1 MRVEVRAGGVHISG
15 YVNVPG
21 RASRPVITPRGKVI
35 ETIEQGAFKKA
46 LERSGDELRMLM
58 DHNSSRQLASVKDGT
73 LRAKEDEIGLYAEAD
88 VSDPEV
94 LTAAKNHEI
103 RGWSFNMK
111 NVADEVETRSEGL
124 PLRKVK
130 AFDMSEI
137 SLILHAVPC
146 YSATSV
152 EVRAD
157 GTDADTELRAL
168 GDTEFIIPEEKQQ
181 SEKEKIK
188 ATNAE
193 RRAQMEAL
201 INACNN
207 K

>member
-1 MRVEVRAGGVHISG
+1 MRVEVRADGVHISG

-35 ETIEQGAFKKA
+35 ETIEQGAFKNA
-46 LERSGDELRMLM
+46 LAKIGDELRMLM
-58 DHNSSRQLASVKDGT
+58 DHNSARQLASVADGT
-73 LRAKEDEIGLYAEAD
+73 LTAREDAIGLYAEAT
-88 VSDPEV
+88 VTDPEV
-94 LTAAKNHEI
+94 VEAAKKHEL
-103 RGWSFNMK
+103 RGWSFNMR
-111 NVADEVETRSEGL
+111 NVEDELEQRAEGL

-130 AFDMSEI
+130 SFDMSEI

-181 SEKEKIK
+181 SEKDKIR

-193 RRAQMEAL
+193 RRTQMEAL

>member
-1 MRVEVRAGGVHISG
+1 MRVEVRSDGVHISG

-21 RASRPVITPRGKVI
+21 RASRPVITPHGRVI
-35 ETIEQGAFKKA
+35 ETIEQGAFKNALKKA
-46 LERSGDELRMLM
+46 GDELRMLM
-58 DHNSSRQLASVKDGT
+58 DHNSARQLASVADGT
-73 LRAKEDEIGLYAEAD
+73 LTAKEDAIGLYAEAM
-88 VSDPEV
+88 VTDPEV
-94 LTAAKNHEI
+94 VEAAKKHEL
-103 RGWSFNMK
+103 RGWSFNMR
-111 NVADEVETRSEGL
+111 NVQDELEQRAEGL

-130 AFDMSEI
+130 SFDMSEI

>member
-1 MRVEVRAGGVHISG
+1 MRVEVRSDGVHISG

-35 ETIEQGAFKKA
+35 ETIEQGAFKNA
-46 LERSGDELRMLM
+46 LAKIGDELRMLM
-58 DHNSSRQLASVKDGT
+58 DHNSARQLASVADGT
-73 LRAKEDEIGLYAEAD
+73 LTAREDAIGLYAEAT
-88 VSDPEV
+88 VTDPEV
-94 LTAAKNHEI
+94 ITAAKKHEI

-111 NVADEVETRSEGL
+111 NVQDELEQRAEGL

-130 AFDMSEI
+130 SFDMSEI

-168 GDTEFIIPEEKQQ
+168 GDTEFIVPEEKQQ
-181 SEKEKIK
+181 SEKEKIR

>member
-1 MRVEVRAGGVHISG
+1 MRVEVRSDGVHISG

-21 RASRPVITPRGKVI
+21 RASRPVITPHGRVI
-35 ETIEQGAFKKA
+35 ETIEQGAFKNALKKA
-46 LERSGDELRMLM
+46 GDELRMLM
-58 DHNSSRQLASVKDGT
+58 DHNSARQLASVADGT
-73 LRAKEDEIGLYAEAD
+73 LTAREDAIGLYAEAT
-88 VSDPEV
+88 VTDPEV
-94 LTAAKNHEI
+94 VEAAKKHEL
-103 RGWSFNMK
+103 RGWSFNMR
-111 NVADEVETRSEGL
+111 NVQDELEQRAEGL

-130 AFDMSEI
+130 SFDMSEI

>member
-1 MRVEVRAGGVHISG
+1 MRVEVRADGVHISG

-21 RASRPVITPRGKVI
+21 RASRPVITPHGRVI
-35 ETIEQGAFKKA
+35 ETIEQGAFKNALKKA
-46 LERSGDELRMLM
+46 GDELRMLM
-58 DHNSSRQLASVKDGT
+58 DHNSSRQLASVADGT
-73 LRAKEDEIGLYAEAD
+73 LTAKEDAIGLYAEAT
-88 VSDPEV
+88 VTDPEV
-94 LTAAKNHEI
+94 VEAAKKHEL
-103 RGWSFNMK
+103 RGWSFNMR
-111 NVADEVETRSEGL
+111 NVEDELEQRAEGL

-130 AFDMSEI
+130 SFDMSEI

-181 SEKEKIK
+181 SEKERIK

-201 INACNN
+201 INACSN

>member
-1 MRVEVRAGGVHISG
+1 MRVEVRADGVHISG

-21 RASRPVITPRGKVI
+21 RASRPVITPHGRVI
-35 ETIEQGAFKKA
+35 ETIEQGAFKNALKKA
-46 LERSGDELRMLM
+46 GDELRMLM
-58 DHNSSRQLASVKDGT
+58 DHNSARQLASVADGT
-73 LRAKEDEIGLYAEAD
+73 LTAKEDAIGLYAEAT
-88 VSDPEV
+88 VTDPEV
-94 LTAAKNHEI
+94 VEAAKKHEL
-103 RGWSFNMK
+103 RGWSFNMR
-111 NVADEVETRSEGL
+111 NVEDELEQRAEGL

-130 AFDMSEI
+130 SFDMSEI
-137 SLILHAVPC
+137 SLILHAMPC

-157 GTDADTELRAL
+157 GSDADTELRAL
-168 GDTEFIIPEEKQQ
+168 GDTEFIVPEEKEQ
-181 SEKEKIK
+181 SEKDKIR

-201 INACNN
+201 INACKN

>member
-1 MRVEVRAGGVHISG
+1 MRVEVRADGVHISG

-21 RASRPVITPRGKVI
+21 RASRPVITPHGRVI
-35 ETIEQGAFKKA
+35 ETIEQGAFKNALAKA
-46 LERSGDELRMLM
+46 GDELRMLM
-58 DHNSSRQLASVKDGT
+58 DHNSARQLASIADGT
-73 LRAKEDEIGLYAEAD
+73 LTAREDAIGLYAEAT

-94 LTAAKNHEI
+94 VEAAKKHEL
-103 RGWSFNMK
+103 RGWSFNMR
-111 NVADEVETRSEGL
+111 NVQDELEQRAEGL

-130 AFDMSEI
+130 SFDMSGI

-181 SEKEKIK
+181 SKKEKIR

>member
-1 MRVEVRAGGVHISG
+1 MNWNRA
-15 YVNVPG
+15 
-21 RASRPVITPRGKVI
+21 
-35 ETIEQGAFKKA
+35 
-46 LERSGDELRMLM
+46 
-58 DHNSSRQLASVKDGT
+58 
-73 LRAKEDEIGLYAEAD
+73 
-88 VSDPEV
+88 
-94 LTAAKNHEI
+94 
-103 RGWSFNMK
+103 
-111 NVADEVETRSEGL
+111 EGL

-157 GTDADTELRAL
+157 GTDADTELRAWAM
-168 GDTEFIIPEEKQQ
+168 TELSSQRKNNRA
-181 SEKEKIK
+181 KKKKIR

>member
-1 MRVEVRAGGVHISG
+1 MRVEVRSDGVHISG

-21 RASRPVITPRGKVI
+21 RASRPVITPHGRVI
-35 ETIEQGAFKKA
+35 ETIEQGAFKVALTKA
-46 LERSGDELRMLM
+46 GDELRMLM
-58 DHNSSRQLASVKDGT
+58 DHNSARQLASVADGT
-73 LRAKEDEIGLYAEAD
+73 LTAREDAIGLYAEAT
-88 VSDPEV
+88 VTDPEV
-94 LTAAKNHEI
+94 IAAAKKHEL
-103 RGWSFNMK
+103 RGWSFNMR
-111 NVADEVETRSEGL
+111 NVQDELEQRAEGL

-130 AFDMSEI
+130 SFDMSEI

-157 GTDADTELRAL
+157 GSDADTELRAL

-181 SEKEKIK
+181 SEKDKIR

-201 INACNN
+201 INACKN

>member
-1 MRVEVRAGGVHISG
+1 MRVEVRSDGVHISG

-35 ETIEQGAFKKA
+35 ETIEQGAFKNA
-46 LERSGDELRMLM
+46 LAKIGDELRMLM
-58 DHNSSRQLASVKDGT
+58 DHNSARQLASVADGT
-73 LRAKEDEIGLYAEAD
+73 LTAREDAIGLYAEAT
-88 VSDPEV
+88 VTDPEV
-94 LTAAKNHEI
+94 IAAAKNHEL
-103 RGWSFNMK
+103 RGWSFNMR
-111 NVADEVETRSEGL
+111 NVQDELEQRAEGL

-181 SEKEKIK
+181 SEKDKIR

>member
-1 MRVEVRAGGVHISG
+1 MRVEVRSDGVHISG

-21 RASRPVITPRGKVI
+21 RASRPVITPHGRVI
-35 ETIEQGAFKKA
+35 ETIEQGAFKNALAKA
-46 LERSGDELRMLM
+46 GDELRMLM
-58 DHNSSRQLASVKDGT
+58 DHNSARQLASVADGT
-73 LRAKEDEIGLYAEAD
+73 LTAREDAIGLYAEAT
-88 VSDPEV
+88 VTDPEV
-94 LTAAKNHEI
+94 AEAAKKHEL
-103 RGWSFNMK
+103 RGWSFNMR
-111 NVADEVETRSEGL
+111 NVEDELEQRAEGL

-130 AFDMSEI
+130 SFDMSEI

-181 SEKEKIK
+181 SEKEKIR

-201 INACNN
+201 INACKN

>member
-1 MRVEVRAGGVHISG
+1 MRVEVRADGVHISG

-21 RASRPVITPRGKVI
+21 RASRPVITPHGRVI
-35 ETIEQGAFKKA
+35 ETIEQGAFKNALAKA
-46 LERSGDELRMLM
+46 GDELRMLM
-58 DHNSSRQLASVKDGT
+58 DHNSARQLASIADGT
-73 LRAKEDEIGLYAEAD
+73 LTAREDAIGLYAEAT

-94 LTAAKNHEI
+94 VEAAKKHEL
-103 RGWSFNMK
+103 RGWSFNMR
-111 NVADEVETRSEGL
+111 NVQDELEQRAEGL

-130 AFDMSEI
+130 SFDMSEI

-181 SEKEKIK
+181 SKKEKIR

>member
-1 MRVEVRAGGVHISG
+1 MRVEVRADGVHISG

-21 RASRPVITPRGKVI
+21 RASRPVITPHGRVI
-35 ETIEQGAFKKA
+35 ETIEQGAFKSALTKA
-46 LERSGDELRMLM
+46 GNELRMLM
-58 DHNSSRQLASVKDGT
+58 DHNSARQLASVADGT
-73 LRAKEDEIGLYAEAD
+73 LTAREDAIGLYAEAT
-88 VSDPEV
+88 VTDPEV
-94 LTAAKNHEI
+94 VQAAKKHEL
-103 RGWSFNMK
+103 RGWSFNMR
-111 NVADEVETRSEGL
+111 NVQDELEQRAEGL

-168 GDTEFIIPEEKQQ
+168 GDTEFIILEEKQQ

>member
-1 MRVEVRAGGVHISG
+1 MRVEVRSDGVHISG

-35 ETIEQGAFKKA
+35 ETIEQGAFKNA
-46 LERSGDELRMLM
+46 LAKIGDELRMLM
-58 DHNSSRQLASVKDGT
+58 DHNSARQLASVADGT
-73 LRAKEDEIGLYAEAD
+73 LTAREDAIGLYAEAT
-88 VSDPEV
+88 VTDPEV
-94 LTAAKNHEI
+94 VEAAKKHEL
-103 RGWSFNMK
+103 RGWSFNMR
-111 NVADEVETRSEGL
+111 NVQDELEQRAEGL

-181 SEKEKIK
+181 DEKSKIK

>member
-1 MRVEVRAGGVHISG
+1 MRVEVRADGVHISG

-35 ETIEQGAFKKA
+35 ETIEQGAFKNA
-46 LERSGDELRMLM
+46 LTKIGDELRMLM
-58 DHNSSRQLASVKDGT
+58 DHNSARQLASVADGT
-73 LRAKEDEIGLYAEAD
+73 LTAKEDAIGLYAEAT
-88 VSDPEV
+88 VTDPEV
-94 LTAAKNHEI
+94 ITAAKKHEI
-103 RGWSFNMK
+103 RGWSFNMR
-111 NVADEVETRSEGL
+111 NVQDELEQRAEGL

-130 AFDMSEI
+130 SFDMSEI

-181 SEKEKIK
+181 SEKDKIR

>member
-73 LRAKEDEIGLYAEAD
+73 LKAREDEIGLYAEAD

-94 LTAAKNHEI
+94 LAAAKNHEI
-103 RGWSFNMK
+103 RGWSFNMR
-111 NVADEVETRSEGL
+111 NVVDEVETRAEGL
-124 PLRKVK
+124 PLRRVK
-130 AFDMSEI
+130 EFDMNEI
-137 SLILHAVPC
+137 TLVLHANPC

-157 GTDADTELRAL
+157 GQDEDSEMRAI
-168 GDTEFIIPEEKQQ
+168 GDTEFVIPEQTEAD
-181 SEKEKIK
+181 KIK
-188 ATNAE
+188 AKNAE
-193 RRAQMEAL
+193 MRAKMEAL
-201 INACNN
+201 INKKDA

>member
-1 MRVEVRAGGVHISG
+1 MRVEVRSDGVHISG

-21 RASRPVITPRGKVI
+21 RASRPVITPHGRVI
-35 ETIEQGAFKKA
+35 ETIEQGAFKNALKKA
-46 LERSGDELRMLM
+46 GDELRMLM
-58 DHNSSRQLASVKDGT
+58 DHNSARQLASVADGT
-73 LRAKEDEIGLYAEAD
+73 LTAREDAIGLYAEAT
-88 VSDPEV
+88 VTDPEV
-94 LTAAKNHEI
+94 IAAAKKHEL
-103 RGWSFNMK
+103 RGWSFNMR
-111 NVADEVETRSEGL
+111 NVEDELEQRADGL

-130 AFDMSEI
+130 SFDMSEI

-168 GDTEFIIPEEKQQ
+168 GDTEFIVPEEKQQ
-181 SEKEKIK
+181 SEKEKIR

>member
-1 MRVEVRAGGVHISG
+1 MR
-15 YVNVPG
+15 NV
-21 RASRPVITPRGKVI
+21 
-35 ETIEQGAFKKA
+35 Q
-46 LERSGDELRMLM
+46 DELE
-58 DHNSSRQLASVKDGT
+58 Q
-73 LRAKEDEIGLYAEAD
+73 RA
-88 VSDPEV
+88 
-94 LTAAKNHEI
+94 
-103 RGWSFNMK
+103 
-111 NVADEVETRSEGL
+111 EGL

-130 AFDMSEI
+130 SFDMSGI

-181 SEKEKIK
+181 SKKEKIR